1 MYAAH
6 VGKPSLSWLLAAAL
20 AGGCGSSPTA
30 PTTSA
35 ISNVVIAA
43 ISPAPGGGV
52 VVPSNITYNEL
63 GGVILL
69 PESGLISVRLTIS
82 SGREVP
88 YGQLNVYLLTDNA
101 SGAYCGQNL
110 PDSPT
115 WRSLPAGWTT
125 TVTVTGFQVYR
136 LPCAVT
142 GVRVMFHSRNSGTL
156 TPPTAAETI
165 AEATVPVGFQISQ
178 PSRP

>member
-1 MYAAH
+1 MR
-6 VGKPSLSWLLAAAL
+6 LLAPRGRARRRL
-20 AGGCGSSPTA
+20 RLFSRRTHGLRHKQHRHRGGLPIPGRRRGRPPT
-30 PTTSA
+30 
-35 ISNVVIAA
+35 
-43 ISPAPGGGV
+43 
-52 VVPSNITYNEL
+52 ITYNEL

-69 PESGLISVRLTIS
+69 PDSGLISVRLTIS

-88 YGQLNVYLLTDNA
+88 YGQLSVYLLTDNA
-101 SGAYCGQNL
+101 TGAYCGQNL

-125 TVTVTGFQVYR
+125 TVTVTGFQVFR

-142 GVRVMFHSRNSGTL
+142 GVRVMFHSRNSGAL
-156 TPPTAAETI
+156 TPPTPAETI